1 MEKEMKFEEK
11 MAKLESLV
19 SELEKDDIKIDDS
32 IEIYKEAIGLVNE
45 CDKQLKAVEEQI
57 SKMVTEDGKL
67 VDFEIE
73 E

>member
-1 MEKEMKFEEK
+1 MEQEMKFEDK
-11 MAKLESLV
+11 MTKLESLV
-19 SELEKDDIKIDDS
+19 SELEKDNVQIDDS

>member
-19 SELEKDDIKIDDS
+19 SELEKDDIQIDDS
-32 IEIYKEAIGLVNE
+32 IEIYKEAVGLVNE

>member
-1 MEKEMKFEEK
+1 MEQEMKFEDK

-19 SELEKDDIKIDDS
+19 SELEKDNVQIDDS
-32 IEIYKEAIGLVNE
+32 IEIYKEAIWLVNE

>member
-1 MEKEMKFEEK
+1 MEQEMKFEDK

-19 SELEKDDIKIDDS
+19 SELEKDNVQIDDS

>member
-1 MEKEMKFEEK
+1 MEQEMKFEYK

-19 SELEKDDIKIDDS
+19 SELEKDNVQIDDS

>member
-1 MEKEMKFEEK
+1 MEQEMKFEDK
-11 MAKLESLV
+11 MSKLESLV
-19 SELEKDDIKIDDS
+19 SELEKDNVQIDDS

>member
-1 MEKEMKFEEK
+1 MEQEMKFEDK

-19 SELEKDDIKIDDS
+19 SELEKDNVQIDDS
-32 IEIYKEAIGLVNE
+32 IEIYKEALGLVNE

>member
-1 MEKEMKFEEK
+1 MKQEMKFEDK

-19 SELEKDDIKIDDS
+19 SELEKDNVQIDDS